1 MCISLDSEINLLN
14 SSFFEYLDR
23 IDISDL
29 DTFIGTSS
37 PNSSPPVLVRSTGK
51 NIRLSTRDR
60 QHLLSMLDRPAS
72 SGPSS
77 IPVGACSLPQPS
89 GKNLRLAA
97 GDSQDLLSELTP
109 DAPADRSPR
118 NASYSPPSDTRN
130 APRLPLRPN
139 HGRFRRRSSRT
150 RRIARTRRT
159 TRTRTRRQLASIALR
174 AVSLFAELVQLIL

>member
-14 SSFFEYLDR
+14 SSFFESLDR

-60 QHLLSMLDRPAS
+60 QHLLSTLDRPAS

-77 IPVGACSLPQPS
+77 IPAGACSLPQPS
-89 GKNLRLAA
+89 GKNLRLSA
-97 GDSQDLLSELTP
+97 GDRQDLLSELTP
-109 DAPADRSPR
+109 DAPANRSPR

-139 HGRFRRRSSRT
+139 HGRLRRRSSRT
-150 RRIARTRRT
+150 RRFARTRRT
-159 TRTRTRRQLASIALR
+159 KRTCTRRQLASIALR